1 MDCIPRAEMSS
12 AQMVFAQTVFPAFS
26 NPRSPSGGAV
36 RQGGEK
42 MKTGGCFVLS
52 VSPAFSKEIGES
64 RKKK

>member
-1 MDCIPRAEMSS
+1 MSS
-12 AQMVFAQTVFPAFS
+12 AQMVFAQTVFLAFS
-26 NPRSPSGGAV
+26 NPRFSSGGAV

-42 MKTGGCFVLS
+42 MKTGGCFVFS